1 MNSCPFLLLCLQG
14 TDDVEMD
21 GNQSTDDVEMDSSQ

>member
-14 TDDVEMD
+14 TDGVEMD
-21 GNQSTDDVEMDSSQ
+21 DDETDDNEMDDS